1 MNRRSKISKLTEA
14 LGRSIGRARHVTGKL
29 NVDKA
34 ISTADRIIRP
44 ISAVGAGVS
53 AILIIA
59 ASLLIVAYIINRQF
73 IGQVWLFVEEW
84 VGLALVPIAYLAIAY
99 TLRCGAHINVDIVMV
114 KLSPLKRN
122 IVDVLVSLMGLV
134 VLGYM
139 TERSISWFVYVWKS
153 HILSTGPMRT
163 PVWGFSLTM
172 VLGMVMI
179 SLEMI
184 LHFFRTLMAV
194 LRRSGQTDGYLRVSS
209 D

>member
-1 MNRRSKISKLTEA
+1 MSRVREA
-14 LGRSIGRARHVTGKL
+14 SEEGIRKVKRTIDKL

-34 ISTADRIIRP
+34 ISKADKIISP
-44 ISAVGAGVS
+44 ISAVGAGIS
-53 AILIIA
+53 AVLIIA
-59 ASLLIVAYIINRQF
+59 ATLLIFAYIINRQF

-84 VGLALVPIAYLAIAY
+84 IGLALVPIAYLAIAY
-99 TLRCGAHINVDIVMV
+99 TLRCGGHINVDIVMV

-122 IVDVLVSLMGLV
+122 IVDVLVSLMALV
-134 VLGYM
+134 VLVYM
-139 TERSISWFVYVWKS
+139 TERSISWLVYVWRN
-153 HILSTGPMRT
+153 HITSFGPMRT
-163 PVWGFSLTM
+163 PLWGFSLTM

-184 LHFFRTLMAV
+184 LHFIRTLVAV